1 MQMLQVITYSATSFS
16 FQYLEKTTDYL
27 SDGNESSGTP
37 TFARFVAGAMSG
49 ATATTLT
56 YPLDLL
62 RARFAAGVETHKKA
76 AIEDLVEIMKT
87 RGVRGLA
94 SGLTPTLLGIMPYAG
109 ISFATFET
117 LKAASIKIKHH
128 KHQEQQ
134 QTDGNEVKTS
144 DSSSHEELNDAIIVW
159 RFCRFVS
166 ADVHI
171 PVRYRSSTG
180 TSSRASEWNILR
192 RRCAHA
198 HR

>member
-1 MQMLQVITYSATSFS
+1 MQMLRVIPYAATSFFAFS
-16 FQYLEKTTDYL
+16 KVFRKNDIHYL

-62 RARFAAGVETHKKA
+62 RARFAAGAETHKKA
-76 AIEDLVEIMKT
+76 AIEDLVDIIKK

-117 LKAASIKIKHH
+117 LKAASIK
-128 KHQEQQ
+128 
-134 QTDGNEVKTS
+134 KT
-144 DSSSHEELNDAIIVW
+144 
-159 RFCRFVS
+159 
-166 ADVHI
+166 
-171 PVRYRSSTG
+171 
-180 TSSRASEWNILR
+180 
-192 RRCAHA
+192 
-198 HR
+198 